1 MKFYLATTLFI
12 HSLLSPTLGANAA
25 EPLFDMEAIRDV
37 STLEVEVIEDWHLV
51 KGRTPSRQKLI
62 TIKVGEIWPGQDYRM
77 PVRFVV
83 PVEGKANG
91 FHLTGGN
98 QPQRL
103 KQDTRVSNVDA
114 ILLERGI
121 GQVQTIVQ
129 VLQASGLGELGKES
143 EERFAK
149 SLNPRDK
156 IQYWAWPA
164 TMMRAI
170 TAAHAETDHFNPG
183 KVAMSGGSKNG
194 ATPSLAILHDER
206 MTGVFA
212 TVSPIWDSPLRL
224 CDRAA
229 WDSLEADY
237 GPMTHSFLG
246 GHYGP
251 VFNRQA
257 LEAGRSWED
266 LQRFTAAVSDGVFI
280 SRNLEALLSR
290 EVDLFF
296 EPGSHD
302 FVAFDLAWGGAHY
315 PDIPLYVGANTGHG
329 IKDRHP
335 GIERDANNRTAFL
348 LNHFF
353 DEVTPMLPVPNIATD
368 IGNGI
373 LSVHTSF
380 PQEESAESAR
390 LFWIVNRPSDGSPGY
405 IKELIP
411 HENWSEM
418 EFRDG
423 AWQASIPLPSD
434 ATHIDVFA
442 NHEKTIS
449 YRGTHLSTWISTPYT
464 RVILK

>member
-1 MKFYLATTLFI
+1 MKFYLATILFLN
-12 HSLLSPTLGANAA
+12 SLVSAALTVNAT
-25 EPLFDMEAIRDV
+25 EPLFDMEAMRDA
-37 STLEVEVIEDWHLV
+37 STLEVEVIQDWHPV
-51 KGRTPSRQKLI
+51 DGQVPSRQKLI
-62 TIKVGEIWPGQDYRM
+62 SINVGEIWPGQDYRM

-83 PVEGKANG
+83 PTEGKATG

-98 QPQRL
+98 NPERL
-103 KQDTRVSNVDA
+103 QQDTKVSNIDA
-114 ILLERGI
+114 LLLERGV
-121 GQVQTIVQ
+121 GQVQTVVQ
-129 VLQASGLGELGKES
+129 VLQMSGLGKLGLES
-143 EERFAK
+143 EQRFAK

-170 TAAHAETDHFNPG
+170 TAAHAETDHFTPG

-206 MTGVFA
+206 MTAVFA

-237 GPMTHSFLG
+237 GPMTHAFLG

-251 VFNRQA
+251 IFNRQA
-257 LEAGRSWED
+257 LKAGRSWED
-266 LQRFTAAVSDGVFI
+266 LQQFTAEVSDGVFV
-280 SRNLEALLSR
+280 SRNLEALRSR
-290 EVDLFF
+290 KVNLFF

-302 FVAFDLAWGGAHY
+302 FVAFDLAWGGAHH
-315 PDIPLYVGANTGHG
+315 PDIPLYIGANTGHG
-329 IKDRHP
+329 LKDRHP
-335 GIERDANNRTAFL
+335 GLERGTSNRTAFL

-353 DEVTPMLPVPNIATD
+353 DEVAPMLPAPTIATEISD
-368 IGNGI
+368 GT
-373 LSVHTSF
+373 LSIRTSF
-380 PQEESAESAR
+380 LNGESAESAR
-390 LFWIVNRPSDGSPGY
+390 LFWIVDRPSDGSPGY

-418 EFRDG
+418 EFVDG
-423 AWQASIPLPSD
+423 AWQASIPLPAD
-434 ATHIDVFA
+434 ATHIDIFA

-449 YRGTHLSTWISTPYT
+449 YRGTHLATWTSSPYT